1 MGKTTVV
8 LADDH
13 HVVRKGLRAVL
24 EAEEDC
30 SVIGEASDGLEA
42 LDLVERLRPDVLIV
56 DLMMPKMNGL
66 EVTRQVAV
74 RSPGTRT
81 AVLSMHAS
89 EAYVL
94 EALKSGAAGYVL
106 KDSNLSDLAK
116 AVREIAS
123 GRRYLSPPL
132 TDLTIEA
139 YVKRAQSGTLDAY
152 DTLSERERE
161 VLKLAAEGATSG
173 AIAARLFISPRTVES
188 HRANIMRKL
197 GLESQTD
204 LIRFAIRRG
213 IIPLDT

>member
-24 EAEEDC
+24 EADDDC
-30 SVIGEASDGLEA
+30 AIVGEASDGLEA
-42 LDLVERLRPDVLIV
+42 LDLVERLHPDVLIV

-66 EVTRQVAV
+66 EVTRQVAA
-74 RSPGTRT
+74 RSPRTRT

-106 KDSNLSDLAK
+106 KDSNLTDLAK
-116 AVREIAS
+116 AVREIAA

-139 YVKRAQSGTLDAY
+139 YVRRAQSGTLDAY

-204 LIRFAIRRG
+204 LIRYAIRRG
-213 IIPLDT
+213 IIPLD